1 MVWWNHMW
9 RGSAKAHGELIR
21 CVRLTLPGWSADP
34 PRDDAR
40 IWRNSQGEV
49 LVLHILTRLWRIPC
63 FESGDELEVRRWA
76 REFAQNRGAGLIEVR
91 IVDGEFRVVYKVLE
105 KPAYYYTG
113 MLITRVKGVWL
124 VWTMIRGEH
133 GTTGV
138 REAVVTATLMKEGKL
153 SPQEYEVRWAQDPYE
168 PAYGGVD
175 RNVLRFLSD
184 DESYD
189 QQFPQHPLSKVRGLL
204 VTLSKHVEYGDPI
217 TQSQQTKPSF
227 LDRCTSIVTRL
238 FQRKR
243 LDSLFGTTQVPE
255 TDALRK
261 GSLGLTEAS
270 PAPVV
275 GRQESPTAELTPR
288 SLEPQTI
295 YRMGDLIWGQMRVE
309 SILSGG
315 MGIVYICR
323 PLTREEATN
332 TPGALASFYGR
343 DLQAPQ
349 TVMKKEP
356 ARRAIKSFY
365 RKFLAHAEVVTRF
378 NREALLWVSLPP
390 HPNVVRA
397 WTFDDSGP
405 LLFLEYI
412 DGGTL
417 RSRLRGEPLSED
429 EVVRIALEF
438 CVGMRFLFETAGILH
453 RDIKPENILLTRLGT
468 VKITDFGLARA
479 FTFPEQRCPGPAT
492 ASSLKEESAKTQ
504 EGTVFG
510 TSPYMSPEQYADA
523 HNVTTVSDVYSF
535 GVVLYEMLTGRL
547 PLEARSYLEWRRK
560 HFEETPKPPS
570 TISNVSQELSAITM
584 KCLEKLPDHRFRGFA
599 ELGATL
605 ESYARAT
612 GRSILIPPAPLLS
625 ELESKMSASDWNNRG
640 GTLRRLGE
648 HERGL
653 DCYRRALDLDPASP
667 IVNMNIGGALISLG
681 RLEEALPYVEKE
693 VQLHPDLA
701 VAYDALSQAYL
712 LAKRIPEAF
721 AACRRAAEL
730 APDFVEHWRKYAV
743 AAKGI
748 GSHEEY
754 QRAIA
759 VVRRILKQNP
769 LWLLVTSEAIH
780 FAQAGDTDAALELHA
795 LSVKQSPAI
804 AFNWYNYGVTLHRL
818 GKMDEAFNCYSRA
831 IELDKGCTLAWANRG
846 WIHADRGLR
855 SDAEKDWQ
863 SAIRSDPNHA
873 ASRVLTRFLEGE
885 KLEKFALSYSL

>member
-1 MVWWNHMW
+1 MGWWNYMSH
-9 RGSAKAHGELIR
+9 GSGKAQGELIR
-21 CVRLTLPGWSADP
+21 CVRLTLPGWSENPSTEDG
-34 PRDDAR
+34 R
-40 IWRNSQGEV
+40 IWRNSQDES
-49 LVLHILTRLWRIPC
+49 LLLCILSPPWRISC
-63 FESGDELEVRRWA
+63 FERGDELEVRRWA
-76 REFAQNRGAGLIEVR
+76 REFAQSQGSGLIEVR
-91 IVDGEFRVVYKVLE
+91 IVDREFRLIFKQLE
-105 KPAYYYTG
+105 KPAYSYTG
-113 MLITRVKGVWL
+113 MLITCVKGLWVAWITTAREL
-124 VWTMIRGEH
+124 
-133 GTTGV
+133 GTPGV
-138 REAVVTATLMKEGKL
+138 REAVVTDTLMKAGKL
-153 SPQEYEVRWAQDPYE
+153 SPEEYELRWAQDPYD
-168 PAYGGVD
+168 PAYRGVD

-184 DESYD
+184 DETYD
-189 QQFPQHPLSKVRGLL
+189 QQFPQHPLSKVRRLL
-204 VTLSKHVEYGDPI
+204 ATLSNHVEYGDPV
-217 TQSQQTKPSF
+217 TQSQRTKPSF

-255 TDALRK
+255 ADALSS
-261 GSLGLTEAS
+261 GSLELKDSS

-275 GRQESPTAELTPR
+275 DRQESPTTELTPR
-288 SLEPQTI
+288 SLEPKTI
-295 YRMGDLIWGQMRVE
+295 YRIGDLIGGMNRVE

-323 PLTREEATN
+323 HLTREEAAN
-332 TPGALASFYGR
+332 TPGALASFYGPDSR
-343 DLQAPQ
+343 APQ
-349 TVMKKEP
+349 TVVEKEP
-356 ARRAIKSFY
+356 ELIAMKSFY
-365 RKFLAHAEVVTRF
+365 RKLLWHPEVVTRF

-429 EVVRIALEF
+429 EVIRIALEF

-479 FTFPEQRCPGPAT
+479 FTLPEQRHPAPAT
-492 ASSLKEESAKTQ
+492 ASSLEEHFAKTQ
-504 EGTVFG
+504 EGAVFG
-510 TSPYMSPEQYADA
+510 TLPYMSPEQYADA

-560 HFEETPKPPS
+560 HFEEPPKPPS
-570 TISNVSQELSAITM
+570 TISNVSQGLSAIAM
-584 KCLEKLPDHRFRGFA
+584 KCLEKLPDHRFGGFA
-599 ELGATL
+599 ELGAAL

-612 GRSILIPPAPLLS
+612 GRSNLIPAAPLLS

-640 GTLRRLGE
+640 GALRRLGE
-648 HERGL
+648 HGRGL

-667 IVNMNIGGALISLG
+667 VVNMNIGGALIGLG

-693 VQLHPDLA
+693 VQLHPDMPG
-701 VAYDALSQAYL
+701 VYHALSEAYF
-712 LAKRIPEAF
+712 LAGRIPAAF

-730 APDFVEHWRKYAV
+730 APDFVEFWRNYAI

-748 GSHEEY
+748 GSHEDY

-759 VVRRILKQNP
+759 GVRKILKQNP
-769 LWLLVTSEAIH
+769 LWLSVTNEAIH
-780 FAQAGDTDAALELHA
+780 FAQAGEIDTALELHA
-795 LSVKQSPAI
+795 LSVEQSPAI

-846 WIHADRGLR
+846 WIHADRHLR
-855 SDAEKDWQ
+855 SEAEKDWQ
-863 SAIRSDPNHA
+863 SAIRSDPNHS
-873 ASRVLTRFLEGE
+873 ASRELARLLEGG
-885 KLEKFALSYSL
+885 KLEKFPLNYSL